1 MLTFIVCRPEC
12 VDAIPD
18 LLDTLLGALEFCS
31 PHSGRLH
38 DRAQGLLCA
47 GDVIV
52 SFSDGAL
59 SLKAERQ

>member
-1 MLTFIVCRPEC
+1 MLTFVVCGSEG

-18 LLDTLLGALEFCS
+18 LLDALLATLEFCS

-47 GDVIV
+47 GDVIG